1 MCLDQPVLKGLSLH
15 GERTQLYT
23 SRSYRRFVG
32 ARPTQKRGICESST
46 ARPIQKKGMKR
57 PMTENTENGGATSPS
72 GPIEVWIRQKK
83 AATFTCMVVSD
94 DESTYEFDLVSRTL
108 AAAQQEVTG
117 RLLPGYQAAGGW
129 SPVETSRTFLP
140 GLPRRGRP
148 RPRRRVLN
156 TSRER

>member
-1 MCLDQPVLKGLSLH
+1 
-15 GERTQLYT
+15 
-23 SRSYRRFVG
+23 
-32 ARPTQKRGICESST
+32 
-46 ARPIQKKGMKR
+46 MKWL
-57 PMTENTENGGATSPS
+57 MTENTENGDATNQS
-72 GPIEVWIRQKK
+72 GPIEVWIRQKN

-117 RLLPGYQAAGGW
+117 RLLPGGYQAAGGW

-140 GLPRRGRP
+140 GVPRRGRP